1 MKDSSG
7 GPVGVVYSP
16 VTMMTVAAHNARS
29 RMNRPPCNSSISRL
43 TRCAAVVGC
52 CLLSSALFGASKA
65 SHKPAGVPQSTPVN
79 NVDSPN
85 RSASRELMHDV
96 STPAPVDGDAV
107 LASAILPAI
116 GSQEKVLWMEVTAY
130 CGCKKCCGSHAQGLT
145 ASGKP
150 ITYNDGHFVAADKK
164 LFKFGAKLQVP
175 GYADGQPVEVI
186 DRGGAIKGSHIDV
199 FFPTHEQAREWGRR
213 WIAVTLVQ

>member
-1 MKDSSG
+1 
-7 GPVGVVYSP
+7 
-16 VTMMTVAAHNARS
+16 
-29 RMNRPPCNSSISRL
+29 MNGLPRNSSVPRL
-43 TRCAAVVGC
+43 IRGAAAIGC
-52 CLLSSALFGASKA
+52 CLLSSALFGAAKA
-65 SHKPAGVPQSTPVN
+65 SHKPTGIPQPTHPAN
-79 NVDSPN
+79 IDSPHQ
-85 RSASRELMHDV
+85 SARRELMHDV
-96 STPAPVDGDAV
+96 SAPARADGDAV
-107 LASAILPAI
+107 LASARLPAI

-150 ITYNDGHFVAADKK
+150 ISYNDGHFVAADKK

-199 FFPTHEQAREWGRR
+199 FFPTHEQARQWGRR
-213 WIAVTLVQ
+213 WIAVTVLE